1 MTDLFLPETLL
12 PEDRWRDLP
21 EPNFFSR
28 DPVEIEARMI
38 ARYEELAE
46 KPLLPAQPERLMINL
61 MTYELTLLRT
71 EGERA
76 ARENLLRYAT
86 KEKLDLL
93 GELVDVER
101 LLESSALTT
110 LRFSIDEALAFS
122 VSVPAGARVGTADQT
137 HVFATQ
143 SAAEIPPGDTF
154 IDVAANAVAPGV
166 AANGLVPSQVAT
178 LIDPPPLITAAANL
192 TVTNSGADD
201 EDDDRYRER
210 IRIAPDSFSVAGP
223 EGAYV
228 FYALAA
234 SQTVSDVAVLGPEED
249 GIPAGEVHVFPLA
262 TTGLP
267 SAELK
272 DLVEAAVSAD
282 EQRRPLTD
290 SVSIRDPV
298 EVAFTV
304 AGVVTPYDD
313 ADANTVLANATA
325 AVQAFVDAMR
335 AKLGAD
341 IVPSQLAGAA
351 SAVAGV
357 YDVVLSAPA
366 KNQALTKQQWANCT
380 AVALTL
386 ASAEEG

>member
-1 MTDLFLPETLL
+1 MTDLFLPEILL

-28 DPVEIEARMI
+28 DPIEIEARMI

-71 EGERA
+71 DGERA

-86 KEKLDLL
+86 AENLDLL
-93 GELVDVER
+93 GEAVDVER
-101 LLESSALTT
+101 LLESSSLTT
-110 LRFSIDEALAFS
+110 IRFSIEEALTFS
-122 VSVPAGARVGTADQT
+122 VSVPAKTRVGTADQT
-137 HVFATQ
+137 HVFATKT
-143 SAAEIPPGDTF
+143 AAEIQPGATF
-154 IDVAANAVAPGV
+154 VDVAADAVTPGV
-166 AANGLVPSQVAT
+166 AANGLVPNQVAT
-178 LIDPPPLITAAANL
+178 LIDTPPLITAAANL
-192 TVTNSGADD
+192 TTTNSGADD
-201 EDDDRYRER
+201 EDNDRYRER

-223 EGAYV
+223 DGAYV
-228 FYALAA
+228 FFALAA
-234 SQTVSDVAVLGPEED
+234 SQTVSDVAVLGPED
-249 GIPAGEVHVFPLA
+249 GISPGQVHVFPLA

-282 EQRRPLTD
+282 EKRRPLTD
-290 SVSIRDPV
+290 SVSILDPE
-298 EVAFTV
+298 EVKFAVT
-304 AGVVTPYDD
+304 GTVTPYDD

-335 AKLGAD
+335 AKLGTD
-341 IVPSQLAGAA
+341 IVPSQLVGEAA
-351 SAVAGV
+351 AVAGV
-357 YDVVLSAPA
+357 YDIVLSAPA
-366 KNQALTKQQWANCT
+366 ANRVLTKQQWANCT
-380 AVALTL
+380 AVTLTL